1 MMDGNG
7 TKSTFTPE
15 QLALM
20 RGMTKMMLAGIQ
32 EPRMYPD
39 TEGSEEYNPN
49 NPITI
54 GSMDHYGRNYCI
66 PPHDY
71 IFDCAIYMA
80 NNEDM
85 FVTRKYLMQNDGGVW
100 STDCVSVTRLM
111 YKNWLD
117 KDVYNFYVKEGFPM
131 AKVSTQWYMLPSGN
145 KGAFPTDTKGNLDT
159 EAIQRMIKEGT
170 LPPGTVIHAD
180 NFIGPKNDGVA
191 GQDGRGDTH
200 QKLYVGMAATDQD
213 GNIVRYTGAPGQ
225 RDPYPLVLNSRGGE
239 YGRPLELQN
248 LFTADNVTL
257 YATPPHRNGIDQQT
271 EWGQANATQ

>member
-1 MMDGNG
+1 
-7 TKSTFTPE
+7 
-15 QLALM
+15 M

-71 IFDCAIYMA
+71 LYDCAFYMA

-85 FVTRKYLMQNDGGVW
+85 FVTRKTLMQCNGGVW
-100 STDCVSVTRLM
+100 SMDCVSTKRLM

-117 KDVYNFYVKEGFPM
+117 KDVYNFYVAEGFPM
-131 AKVSTQWYMLPSGN
+131 AKVSTQWYMIPADN
-145 KGAFPTDTKGNLDT
+145 KGPLESANGNVV
-159 EAIQRMIKEGT
+159 INF
-170 LPPGTVIHAD
+170 PPGTVIHSD
-180 NFIGPKNDGVA
+180 NFIGPKNDGVR

-200 QKLYVGMAATDQD
+200 ERLFIGYGLQD
-213 GNIVRYTGAPGQ
+213 ANGNITQLTGDARFTGN
-225 RDPYPLVLNSRGGE
+225 RNDFTGDPKDLLGAQIVPIILNSGGGE
-239 YGRPLELQN
+239 LGNPLEIKN
-248 LFTADNVTL
+248 LHTNGEARL
-257 YATPPHRNGIDQQT
+257 YATPAHRTGFDLQA
-271 EWGQANATQ
+271 EWGAANAKQ